1 MNFKTK
7 EAPQMRYS
15 TGWAILSKA
24 CTRTTVRRINE
35 GLVDDANWRGEV
47 LLDRLVGMIRG
58 SANPKQGGE
67 AEGTLAG
74 V

>member
-1 MNFKTK
+1 M
-7 EAPQMRYS
+7 
-15 TGWAILSKA
+15 
-24 CTRTTVRRINE
+24 RRINE